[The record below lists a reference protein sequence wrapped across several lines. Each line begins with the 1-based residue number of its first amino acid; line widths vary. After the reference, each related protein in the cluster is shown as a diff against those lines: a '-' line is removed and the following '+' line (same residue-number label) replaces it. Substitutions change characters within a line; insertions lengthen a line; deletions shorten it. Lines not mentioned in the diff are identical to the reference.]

1 MFTEFFIENWFLFAA
16 LAAVM
21 ILLVFDPAGMG
32 GSVAQA
38 VSPMELSRLVNHE
51 QAVLVDIR
59 SNDEFA
65 AGHIAKSRN
74 IPLDD
79 IENHSKKLEKFKKRP
94 MVLIC
99 QSGNRAGKAATKL
112 RKMEFDK
119 LFQLTGGL
127 IEWQK
132 ESLPLE
138 KAKAAK
144 SGSGKAKS
152 KAAKT

>member
-1 MFTEFFIENWFLFAA
+1 MYTEFFIENWLLFAA
-16 LAAVM
+16 LVAVL
-21 ILLVFDPAGMG
+21 ILLVFDPAGMSNSSARG
-32 GSVAQA
+32 

-51 QAVLVDIR
+51 QAILVDIR

-79 IENHSKKLEKFKKRP
+79 IEKQSKKLEKLKKRP

-99 QSGNRAGKAATKL
+99 QSGNRAGKAAAKL

-119 LFQLTGGL
+119 LFQLSGGL
-127 IEWQK
+127 VEWQK

-138 KAKAAK
+138 KTKATKSNSGKAKAAK
-144 SGSGKAKS
+144 S
-152 KAAKT
+152 